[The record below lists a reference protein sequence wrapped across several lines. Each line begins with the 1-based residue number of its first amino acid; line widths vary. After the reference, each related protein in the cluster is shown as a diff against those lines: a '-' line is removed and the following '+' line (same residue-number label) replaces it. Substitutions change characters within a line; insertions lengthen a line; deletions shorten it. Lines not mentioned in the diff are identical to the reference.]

1 MFGQKRN
8 SINGL
13 KRNLISIIFLVVF
26 MGCGLVLTGLSQ
38 SEINNIN
45 KQPVRI
51 QVSSDEEFEEDS
63 PELLEV
69 IEIVKLPKHYY

>member
-13 KRNLISIIFLVVF
+13 KRNMISIIFLVIF
-26 MGCGLVLTGLSQ
+26 MGCGLMLTGLSQ
-38 SEINNIN
+38 SEINEIN

-51 QVSSDEEFEEDS
+51 QVSSDEEFEEDL

>member
-13 KRNLISIIFLVVF
+13 KRNLISIICVVTF
-26 MGCGLVLTGLSQ
+26 MGCGLLLTGLSQ
-38 SEINNIN
+38 SEINEIN
-45 KQPVRI
+45 KRPVAI
-51 QVSSDEEFEEDS
+51 QVSSDEEFDEDL

>member
-8 SINGL
+8 SINSL
-13 KRNLISIIFLVVF
+13 KRNLISIIFLVTF
-26 MGCGLVLTGLSQ
+26 MGCGLLLTGLSQ
-38 SEINNIN
+38 SEINEIN
-45 KQPVRI
+45 KRPVPI
-51 QVSSDEEFEEDS
+51 QVSSDEEFDEDL

>member
-13 KRNLISIIFLVVF
+13 KRNMISIIFLVIF
-26 MGCGLVLTGLSQ
+26 IGCGLLLTGVSQ
-38 SEINNIN
+38 SEINEIN
-45 KQPVRI
+45 NRPVTI
-51 QVSSDEEFEEDS
+51 QVSSDEEFEEDL

-69 IEIVKLPKHYY
+69 IEIVKLPKHYF

>member
-13 KRNLISIIFLVVF
+13 KRNMISIIFLVIFV
-26 MGCGLVLTGLSQ
+26 GCGLMLTGLSQ
-38 SEINNIN
+38 SEINEIN
-45 KQPVRI
+45 NRPVTI
-51 QVSSDEEFEEDS
+51 QVSSDEEFDEDL

>member
-13 KRNLISIIFLVVF
+13 KRNMISIIFLVIFV
-26 MGCGLVLTGLSQ
+26 GCGLLLTGLSQ
-38 SEINNIN
+38 SEINEIN
-45 KQPVRI
+45 NRPVTI
-51 QVSSDEEFEEDS
+51 QVSSDEEFEEDL

-69 IEIVKLPKHYY
+69 IEIVKLPKHYF

>member
-13 KRNLISIIFLVVF
+13 KRNMISIMFLVIF
-26 MGCGLVLTGLSQ
+26 MGAGLLLTGMSQ
-38 SEINNIN
+38 SEINEIN
-45 KQPVRI
+45 RQPVVI
-51 QVSSDEEFEEDS
+51 QVSSDEEFEEDL

>member
-8 SINGL
+8 SINTL
-13 KRNLISIIFLVVF
+13 KRNMISITFLVIF
-26 MGCGLVLTGLSQ
+26 MGAGMLLTGLAQ
-38 SEINNIN
+38 SEVNEIN
-45 KQPVRI
+45 KQPVTI
-51 QVSSDEEFEEDS
+51 QVSSDEEFEEDL

>member
-13 KRNLISIIFLVVF
+13 KRNMISIIFLVIFV
-26 MGCGLVLTGLSQ
+26 GCGLMLTGLSQ
-38 SEINNIN
+38 SEINEIN
-45 KQPVRI
+45 NRPVTI
-51 QVSSDEEFEEDS
+51 QVSSDEEFEEDL

-69 IEIVKLPKHYY
+69 IEIVKLPKHYF